1 MRSDDNGGTQ
11 SATILFG
18 GMQRSNIF
26 IWGYPSTK
34 RLRTPVP
41 LKYQFVL
48 DVPSIMC
55 FSILIYHIT
64 QS

>member
-48 DVPSIMC
+48 DIVLC
-55 FSILIYHIT
+55 VFRF
-64 QS
+64 